1 MTTAVL
7 GLKIDSSEARS
18 ATVDLDRFEVS
29 AVKLEKA
36 ADSLAASAGALA
48 GALKKVGD
56 ETKKVPPVAK
66 PFENQD
72 EHVKAFRAEIERLT
86 TKYQPLAQ
94 ATKNYEASISEINR
108 AHQIG
113 VINAQQM
120 QKALDAER
128 MAYDRLKTSAM
139 GANQAVVAANQ
150 NNPSGAQR
158 AAGINAGYQFQDI
171 AVTAAM
177 GMNPLMIGLQQG
189 TQLASVLAT
198 MERPVAGLAAA
209 FASII
214 SPVTLVT
221 VGLVAGVSALVQYFT
236 TAESGTEKTARL
248 FEEQNETIRRAAELW
263 GDAAPALKAYVD
275 ELDRADKIAKGR
287 EAGGILAGRE
297 LEGLSANLDNIKV
310 KAVEALRSLR
320 GDPSNAVVV
329 RDLVSAW
336 GDLRERLDNGTASMA
351 DLNRVQ
357 SQLATAVSS
366 YGTPQV
372 LAFSKAFDEV
382 TAAIYRGVEAAQKAR
397 TEWIA
402 AIAGGTNVQDIVE
415 GSTFNDNGTM
425 RRPSDFVPRVPG
437 VPVRRPS
444 DLSRDPDPSDTR
456 ILNSDGRL
464 TGVPIPGQKPNF
476 FELEKENEKVDDLT
490 KAYRRA
496 QEAKADFWL
505 DLSFSERQAGRSAMD
520 QRIAST
526 LTRYGFDENL
536 QSPEAEA
543 LRKQM
548 REGEAKDLF
557 KGFFS
562 GVYQEAW
569 SNGGKIGDAIVKS
582 ALNAAQKAAE
592 KAWDSIFDSLATKLG
607 AWLTSGADKGAGT
620 VAAGFSPTTT
630 LGAVL
635 GAGGA
640 ANDNKASASIP
651 TTDVGAYIAQAAIK
665 RGIDP
670 KTALAVARSE
680 GGLNSWNLQSR
691 YVKNGVQ
698 EPSFGP
704 YQLYMGGGLGNAF
717 QKQTGL
723 DPRLAANGPAGVDFA
738 LDHAAKNGWGAWYGA
753 KNTGIGNWEGIGTGG
768 AGSAVEAV
776 NKLAESA
783 GAATKGLDTL
793 GGGLGKIGESLS
805 TSFFPSTP
813 AGGATST
820 GGGGLFSWLGGLFG
834 GGQWGAAKSGLLKP
848 GLFANGTG
856 YASGGLSIVGDKG
869 PELLNIPTGSGIM
882 SNDKLAAA
890 LNDNRSSQAIK
901 GQRPELKVY
910 VQGANGDAQI
920 RQMAQQGARDALV
933 EYDKMLERG
942 RFGDVQQD
950 YQANKG

>member
-1 MTTAVL
+1 MTVASL
-7 GLKIDSSEARS
+7 GFKIDSSQASS
-18 ATVDLDRFEVS
+18 AAVDLE
-29 AVKLEKA
+29 KLYAAAAKLDGA
-36 ADSLAASAGALA
+36 ADSLTASAGALA
-48 GALKKVGD
+48 GALKRVGD
-56 ETKKVPPVAK
+56 ETKKIPPVAR
-66 PFENQD
+66 PFQNQD

-94 ATKNYEASISEINR
+94 ATKNHEASISEINR
-108 AHQIG
+108 AHQLG

-128 MAYDRLKTSAM
+128 MAFERLKTSAM

-150 NNPSGAQR
+150 NNASGAQR
-158 AAGINAGYQFQDI
+158 AAGVNAGYQFQDI

-198 MERPVAGLAAA
+198 MERPVAGLAGA
-209 FASII
+209 FMSMVSPI
-214 SPVTLVT
+214 SLVT
-221 VGLVAGVSALVQYFT
+221 IGLTAGTAALVQYFMAADDGADGMDADLRAQADLIMSV
-236 TAESGTEKTARL
+236 AERWGDLVPSVKEYADELT
-248 FEEQNETIRRAAELW
+248 RAKDQAEL
-263 GDAAPALKAYVD
+263 
-275 ELDRADKIAKGR
+275 
-287 EAGGILAGRE
+287 LAGIDIVNQRK
-297 LEGLSANLDNIKV
+297 LEDTKTSLASATISVADLVSKLQDAGEETDVILNLQNAVNRFNEAAANGTVQFEQVKSVQDALSS
-310 KAVEALRSLR
+310 ALRSTGIPAISDFRTEFEKLSESAVKSSKDVAESWR
-320 GDPSNAVVV
+320 EIAAALTSRYPSQGV
-329 RDLVSAW
+329 
-336 GDLRERLDNGTASMA
+336 
-351 DLNRVQ
+351 
-357 SQLATAVSS
+357 
-366 YGTPQV
+366 YG
-372 LAFSKAFDEV
+372 
-382 TAAIYRGVEAAQKAR
+382 GVERSADGR
-397 TEWIA
+397 VMGESIA
-402 AIAGGTNVQDIVE
+402 LPFNGPTPGG
-415 GSTFNDNGTM
+415 
-425 RRPSDFVPRVPG
+425 
-437 VPVRRPS
+437 RPS
-444 DLSRDPDPSDTR
+444 DLARDPDIADSR

-464 TGVPIPGQKPNF
+464 VGVPIPGQKPNF

-496 QEAKADFWL
+496 QEARADFWL
-505 DLSFSERQAGRSAMD
+505 DLSFAERQAGRSVMD

-536 QSPEAEA
+536 QSPEADA
-543 LRKQM
+543 LRKQL

-592 KAWDSIFDSLATKLG
+592 KGWDAIFDSLAGKLG
-607 AWLTSGADKGAGT
+607 AWLTGGAGKSTGT
-620 VAAGFSPTTT
+620 VAAGFTPTTT

-640 ANDNKASASIP
+640 ANDNKTSASIP
-651 TTDVGAYIAQAAIK
+651 TTDIGAYIAQAAIK

-680 GGLNSWNLQSR
+680 GGLNSWNMQSQ

-753 KNTGIGNWEGIGTGG
+753 KNAGIGNFEGIG
-768 AGSAVEAV
+768 
-776 NKLAESA
+776 ESA
-783 GAATKGLDTL
+783 KAIQGLGEAAASTAKMTAGLGQTL
-793 GGGLGKIGESLS
+793 ASIPQALMAIGGG
-805 TSFFPSTP
+805 
-813 AGGATST
+813 T
-820 GGGGLFSWLGGLFG
+820 GIFSGLTKYGMGLFSQSGQFASALMKGGV
-834 GGQWGAAKSGLLKP
+834 
-848 GLFANGTG
+848 GLFANGTD
-856 YASGGLSIVGDKG
+856 YSRGGLSIVGDKG

-890 LNDNRSSQAIK
+890 LNDNRSSQSVK

-910 VQGANGDAQI
+910 VQGANSDAQI

-942 RFGDVQQD
+942 RFGNVQQD